1 MLSLAVTN
9 INQLSGAETHALNQ
23 TAAKAFAKQALWSGH
38 YSIPIK
44 EKHCFFGGVRAIIST
59 IDGK

>member
-38 YSIPIK
+38 LFNPNKRKNTVSLA
-44 EKHCFFGGVRAIIST
+44 EFVL
-59 IDGK
+59 